1 MRPRRR
7 WSDRLPADLTP
18 NPVSLAVKA
27 RRDTGQPLIDL
38 TETNPTR
45 AGFRYP
51 ADLLAPLADPAGLA
65 YDPRPLGLPAARA
78 AVAADHARRGLEVPA
93 SRIALTSSTSEAYS
107 LLFKL
112 LCDPGDGVLVPRPS
126 YPLFEHLTRLEAVR
140 AVPYDLEYHGRW
152 RLDTSSLARAVDE
165 RTRALLVVSPNNPTG
180 SFLHRHDLEAMTR
193 LCHDHGLA
201 LIGDEVF
208 ADYPLDEASDAVSV
222 LTQAKVLTCALGGLS
237 KSIGLP
243 QAKLGWIAW
252 SGPDAEVTA
261 ALDAYELVADSYL
274 SLATP
279 VQVAAPALLS
289 AGSVVRAQIHER
301 LRANLSMLRHT
312 VTEHPDVTLLVVEG
326 GWSAV
331 LQVPATRSEDE
342 MVIRLITDDGVLVHP
357 GYFYDFAR
365 EAFLVVSLIV
375 EPGTFAAGIERLFAR
390 VCGSRE

>member
-1 MRPRRR
+1 MRPRRP

-18 NPVSLAVKA
+18 NPVSRAAAA
-27 RRDTGQPLIDL
+27 RREAGRPLIDL
-38 TETNPTR
+38 TESNPTR
-45 AGFRYP
+45 AGFGYP
-51 ADLLAPLADPAGLA
+51 ADLLAPLADPAGLV

-78 AVAADHARRGLEVPA
+78 AVAEDHARRGLEVPA
-93 SRIALTSSTSEAYS
+93 ARIALTSSTSEAYA

-126 YPLFEHLTRLEAVR
+126 YPLFEHLTRLEGIR

-152 RLDTSSLARAVDE
+152 RVDTGSLARAVDQ

-180 SFLHRHDLEAMTR
+180 SFLHRTDLAAMTR
-193 LCHDHGLA
+193 LCDEHGLV

-208 ADYPLDEASDAVSV
+208 ADYPLDPAGEAVSV
-222 LTQAKVLTCALGGLS
+222 LTQDAVLTCALGGLS

-252 SGPDAEVTA
+252 NGPDAQVTA

-279 VQVAAPALLS
+279 VQVAAPALLT
-289 AGSVVRAQIHER
+289 AGAAVRAQIHER
-301 LRANLSMLRHT
+301 VRGNLWSLRDT
-312 VTEHPDVTLLVVEG
+312 VAQYPDVTLLDVEG

-331 LQVPATRSEDE
+331 LQVPATRSEEE

-365 EAFLVVSLIV
+365 EAFLVVSLLV
-375 EPGTFAAGIERLFAR
+375 EPGRFAAGLERLLPR
-390 VCGSRE
+390 VSGSRW

>member
-1 MRPRRR
+1 MRPRRP

-27 RRDTGQPLIDL
+27 RREAGQPLIDL
-38 TETNPTR
+38 TESNPTR

-51 ADLLAPLADPAGLA
+51 PDLLAPLADPAGLV
-65 YDPRPLGLPAARA
+65 YDPQPLGLPAARA
-78 AVAADHARRGLEVPA
+78 AVAGDHARRGLDVPA

-152 RLDTSSLARAVDE
+152 RVDTDSLARAVDE

-208 ADYPLDEASDAVSV
+208 ADYPLDEAGDAVSV
-222 LTQAKVLTCALGGLS
+222 LTQAEVLTCALGGLS

-252 SGPDAEVTA
+252 SGPGAQVTA

-289 AGSVVRAQIHER
+289 AGSIVRTQIHER
-301 LRANLSMLRHT
+301 LRANLSTLRRV

-342 MVIRLITDDGVLVHP
+342 MVIRLITDDGVLAHP

-375 EPGTFAAGIERLFAR
+375 EPPTFAAGIERLFAR
-390 VCGSRE
+390 VCGSGW